1 VNPAPGAAR
10 RIPIP
15 KASAAKAR
23 KATEALDQLIARLR
37 EMEDFAPGERSP
49 EASKARRVRAQE
61 DFPFFCRTFLPELI
75 QGDGCAL
82 HTALATGCQALGSG
96 SASSIIDPI
105 LFGEVVEPSDKG
117 LDAADIHALV
127 LAAPRGHAKSTWGT
141 IAFPLWV
148 LVTGRKGYVQVV
160 SDTREQAL
168 GFVEVIRTVLQESP
182 RLRADFGSIHTEG
195 PEGLVDLVPPAGP
208 CGEKPAF
215 RLSRVQGFGSGQ
227 KLRGRNFQGRR
238 PDLVVLDDVE
248 NDEAVENPARRKKLR
263 QWFIKAVLPA
273 LDPTRGSLLALGTI
287 LHEDSLMW
295 SILHMFGGAI
305 WRCWDEDE
313 TPLWPERFPQKH
325 LRWLRATMD
334 AEDPGSFAQEM
345 ENRAQGDD
353 EKPFKAFVSYDQ
365 LPERLTVLTHV
376 DPATGK
382 QRGDFTALVT
392 VGFGSDGICYVL
404 DAVIKRLGPTETGRA
419 ILRQREIYPGKIQS
433 EEVAYQSAL
442 VDIVDLLATEEGVF
456 VPIQT
461 IKPKGDKIARIE
473 SLAPAVET
481 GRIRFPRLSPP
492 AKGNGALE
500 PFGCGGISGIRKL
513 QEQLLH
519 FPKAAHDD
527 GPDALQGAT
536 GGRFRRRSF
545 AGAGVGL
552 SVPREVAA

>member
-1 VNPAPGAAR
+1 MNAR
-10 RIPIP
+10 RVAIP
-15 KASAAKAR
+15 KATAAKAR
-23 KATEALDQLIARLR
+23 KASEALDQLIARLR
-37 EMEDFAPGERSP
+37 EMEDFAPDERTP
-49 EASKARRVRAQE
+49 EASKARRARAQA
-61 DFPFFCRTFLPELI
+61 DYATFCRTYLPELI
-75 QGDGCAL
+75 QGEGCAL
-82 HTALATGCQALGSG
+82 HEALATGCQSLASG
-96 SASSIIDPI
+96 VAPGVIDPKH
-105 LFGEVVEPSDKG
+105 FGEVIEPSDKS
-117 LDAADIHALV
+117 LEAADIHALV

-168 GFVEVIRTVLQESP
+168 GFVEVVRTVLQESP
-182 RLRADFGSIHTEG
+182 RLRADFGFLQADG
-195 PEGLVDLVPPAGP
+195 PEGTLDLAVPAGP
-208 CGEKPAF
+208 NGEKPAF
-215 RLSRVQGFGSGQ
+215 RLSRLQGFGSGQ

-273 LDPTRGSLLALGTI
+273 LDPTRGGLLALGTI
-287 LHEDSLMW
+287 LHEDSLLW
-295 SILHMFGGAI
+295 SVLHMFGGAI
-305 WRCWDEDE
+305 WRCWDENE
-313 TPLWPERFPQKH
+313 NPLWPERFPQKH

-334 AEDPGSFAQEM
+334 AEDPGSFSQEM

-365 LPERLTVLTHV
+365 LPERLTLLTHV

-392 VGFGSDGICYVL
+392 VGFSSDGTGYVL

-419 ILRQREIYPGKIQS
+419 ILRQREVYPGKMQA

-442 VDIVDLLATEEGVF
+442 VDIVALLSAEEGVF

-461 IKPKGDKIARIE
+461 VKPKGDKIARIE

-481 GRIRFPRLSPP
+481 GRLQFPRLSPP
-492 AKGNGALE
+492 ARGNGAIE
-500 PFGCGGISGIRKL
+500 PMACGGVSGMRKL
-513 QEQLLH
+513 QEQLLQ

-536 GGRFRRRSF
+536 GGRFRRRAF

-552 SVPREVAA
+552 GVAREVAS